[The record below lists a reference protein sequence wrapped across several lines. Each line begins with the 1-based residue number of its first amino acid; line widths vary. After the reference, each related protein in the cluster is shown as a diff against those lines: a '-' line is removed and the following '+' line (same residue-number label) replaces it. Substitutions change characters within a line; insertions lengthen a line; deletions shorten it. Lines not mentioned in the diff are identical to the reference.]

1 MAFTATFYNCGEDA
15 RKINKS
21 LGTVVGTASCEPTG
35 PVSSMTPTLIC
46 DYNGSIEGANFC
58 SFGGKNYFITNIEKA
73 TGGKII
79 VQCKVDVL
87 STYATAIN
95 ALPAIAKRVGSES
108 YNLMSKYIVDPR
120 QEFQAYHTIQTIVMG
135 DLDPLGTTAGYIL
148 VTSG

>member
-21 LGTVVGTASCEPTG
+21 LGTVMGTAICEPTG

-58 SFGGKNYFITNIEKA
+58 SFEGKNYFITNIEKA
-73 TGGKII
+73 VGGKII

-95 ALPAIAKRVGSES
+95 SLPAIAKRVGSES
-108 YNLMSKYIVDPR
+108 YNLMSKYIEDSR
-120 QEFQAYHTIQTIVMG
+120 QEFQSYRKVLCYTMG
-135 DLDPLGTTAGYIL
+135 DLDTGAAPPYIL
-148 VTSG
+148 ATVST